1 MIALPAVKRV
11 DRLIASSVVGMLVI
25 VWIILVGFDTLSQ
38 FLRQLGDVGK
48 DGYSVA
54 DSIIYVAWTVPRR
67 MYQWFGSAALIGGLL
82 GLGGLATSGELT
94 ALRAAGMSKLRV
106 VQSVIVVLALLTAG
120 VMLMGETVAPYGA
133 QRAQAMQLRM
143 HSQELGMTTRS
154 GLWARDGN
162 DFINAKAVLAH
173 HEKGKVEVQLAD
185 VRIFS
190 FNDNGELKKF
200 VRAKGA
206 VSHGG
211 NWTLQDARVST
222 LDKQGVHSEM
232 HASEAWSTNL
242 DASVLK
248 QSVIHPEYLSM
259 VDLWANM
266 RYLQNNNQNPVAYA
280 KAFWAHAL
288 YPINVLVLVLCALPF
303 AFGALRSGG
312 LGKRLFIG
320 VVLALAWYF
329 LQQGLTNMGIV
340 YGAPAWLA
348 DLLPALVL
356 AIAATVYFRRYG

>member
-1 MIALPAVKRV
+1 VIALPAVKRV
-11 DRLIASSVVGMLVI
+11 DRLIASSVLGMLVI

-48 DGYSVA
+48 DGYSMA
-54 DSIIYVAWTVPRR
+54 DAIIFIAWTVPRR

-106 VQSVIVVLALLTAG
+106 VQSVVVMLAILTGA

-143 HSQELGMTTRS
+143 HSQQLGMTTGS

-162 DFINAKAVLAH
+162 NFINAKAVLAR
-173 HEKGKVEVQLAD
+173 HEHGKVHVQLAD

-190 FNDNGELKKF
+190 LDDNGELTKF
-200 VRAKGA
+200 VHAKGA
-206 VSHGG
+206 VNEGG
-211 NWTLQDARVST
+211 HWTLEDARVST
-222 LDKQGVHSEM
+222 LDEQGVHSGVD
-232 HASEAWSTNL
+232 ASKAWSTNL
-242 DASVLK
+242 DAGVLK

-259 VDLWANM
+259 SDLLRNM
-266 RYLQNNNQNPVAYA
+266 RYLEHNNQNPIVYA
-280 KAFWAHAL
+280 KAFWEHAL
-288 YPINVLVLVLCALPF
+288 YPVNVLVLVLCALPF

>member
-11 DRLIASSVVGMLVI
+11 DRLIATSVLGMLVI
-25 VWIILVGFDTLSQ
+25 VWIILTGFDTLSQ

-48 DGYSVA
+48 NGYTA
-54 DSIIYVAWTVPRR
+54 IDSIIYIAWTVPRR
-67 MYQWFGSAALIGGLL
+67 LYQWFGSAALIGGLL

-94 ALRAAGMSKLRV
+94 ALRAAGMSKLRI
-106 VQSVIVVLALLTAG
+106 VQSVVVMLAILTG
-120 VMLMGETVAPYGA
+120 LVMLMGEIVAPYGA

-143 HSQELGMTTRS
+143 HSQQLGMTTGS

-162 DFINAKAVLAH
+162 NFINAKSVLAR
-173 HEKGKVEVQLAD
+173 HEHGQMQVQLAD

-190 FNDNGELKKF
+190 FDDKGKLQKF

-206 VSHGG
+206 VSHDGD
-211 NWTLQDARVST
+211 WTLTDARVST
-222 LDKQGVHSEM
+222 LDSDGVHSEM
-232 HASEAWSTNL
+232 RASEAWSTNL

-248 QSVIHPEYLSM
+248 QSVVHPEYLSM
-259 VDLWANM
+259 VDLLQNM
-266 RYLQNNNQNPVAYA
+266 RYLESNNQNPIAYA

-288 YPINVLVLVLCALPF
+288 YPVNVLVLVLCALPF

-320 VVLALAWYF
+320 VVLALGWYF

-356 AIAATVYFRRYG
+356 VIAATVYFRRYG